1 MIATE
6 DQHDEQQP
14 TRRLIWILADD
25 DEEPALKALRSAGIA
40 VAKARKHL
48 ALFKRA

>member
-1 MIATE
+1 
-6 DQHDEQQP
+6 
-14 TRRLIWILADD
+14 
-25 DEEPALKALRSAGIA
+25 LKALRSAGIA